1 MEHSELDIR
10 TAIPLSAYTT
20 IGLGGNARYFVSC
33 RTVDE
38 VYEALSFAA
47 QKRLRIHVLGGGSN
61 TIFAD
66 AGFDGLVI
74 KIDLRGL
81 SFVERGTSV
90 HIRAGAGEEWDRL
103 VQACVDRALTGVECL
118 SGIPGLVGATPI
130 QNVGAYGQEV
140 GETIVRLKTLDR
152 RTLDSVEFSGAE
164 CGFGYRMSRFKTE
177 YGGKFVITEVE
188 FRLAKEAKPEVRY
201 PELQTLLESTR
212 QKTGLPEGAL
222 TPGSIRTA
230 VLALRKKKSMVI
242 DPADPNTKS
251 VGSFFMNPVVSP
263 EQLTVAQETWE
274 RWGGKGA
281 LPRFPAGENL
291 KIPAAWLVEH
301 AGYRKGYRKG
311 AVGVSDNH
319 CLALVNR
326 GGTARELLDLAAEIQ
341 EAVAAKFSIR
351 LEREPVVVI

>member
-1 MEHSELDIR
+1 MDHSELDIR

-20 IGLGGNARYFVSC
+20 IGIGGNARYFVSC
-33 RTVDE
+33 RTPDE

-47 QKRLRIHVLGGGSN
+47 QKRLRVHILGSGSN

-74 KIDLRGL
+74 KVELRGL
-81 SFVERGTSV
+81 SFIERGNSV
-90 HIRAGAGEEWDRL
+90 HIRAGAGEDWDRL
-103 VQACVDRALTGVECL
+103 VQACVDRKLTGIECL

-152 RTLDSVEFSGAE
+152 RTLDAVEFSGAE
-164 CGFGYRMSRFKTE
+164 CGFGYRMSRFKAE
-177 YGGKFVITEVE
+177 YAGKFVITEVE
-188 FRLAKEAKPEVRY
+188 FRLPREAKPEVRY
-201 PELQTLLESTR
+201 PELQALLESLQ
-212 QKTGLPEGAL
+212 QKGTPSEGAV
-222 TPGSIRTA
+222 TPSSIRAA
-230 VLALRKKKSMVI
+230 VLALRRKKSMVI

-263 EQLTVAQETWE
+263 ERFREVQETWE
-274 RWGGKGA
+274 RWGGKG
-281 LPRFPAGENL
+281 PVPTYPAGESL

-301 AGYRKGYRKG
+301 AGYRKGHRKG
-311 AVGVSDNH
+311 NVGVSENH
-319 CLALVNR
+319 SLALVNR

-341 EAVAAKFSIR
+341 EAVSAKFSIH
-351 LEREPVVVI
+351 LECEPVIVT

>member
-1 MEHSELDIR
+1 MNHSELDIR

-33 RTVDE
+33 RTSDE

-47 QKRLRIHVLGGGSN
+47 QKKLRVHVLGGGSN

-66 AGFDGLVI
+66 AGFDGLII

-81 SFVERGTSV
+81 SFTERGNSV
-90 HIRAGAGEEWDRL
+90 HIRAGAGEDWDRL
-103 VQACVDRALTGVECL
+103 VQTCVDRKLTGIECL

-152 RTLDSVEFSGAE
+152 RTLDAVDFTGTE
-164 CGFGYRMSRFKTE
+164 CGFGYRMSRFKAE
-177 YGGKFVITEVE
+177 YAAKFVITEVE
-188 FRLAKEAKPEVRY
+188 FRLAKETKPEIRY
-201 PELQTLLESTR
+201 PELQALLESTQ
-212 QKTGLPEGAL
+212 QKTDSPDGAIN
-222 TPGSIRTA
+222 PASIRAA
-230 VLALRKKKSMVI
+230 VLALRRKKSMVI

-251 VGSFFMNPVVSP
+251 VGSFFMNPVVSQ
-263 EQLTVAQETWE
+263 ERLREAQETWE
-274 RWGGKGA
+274 RWGGKGP
-281 LPRFPAGENL
+281 LPTYPAGENL
-291 KIPAAWLVEH
+291 KIPAAWLVEN

-319 CLALVNR
+319 SLALVNR

-351 LEREPVVVI
+351 LDREPVVVT